1 MVTVELGTTPTA
13 NPLPSEKEKTDSHQE
28 VADPEHYVK
37 HPLQN
42 RWAFWFFKND
52 KCKTWQENLLLI
64 SRFDTVEDFGAVYN
78 LTFV

>member
-42 RWAFWFFKND
+42 RWAF
-52 KCKTWQENLLLI
+52 CKTWQTNLLPI
-64 SRFDTVEDFGAVYN
+64 SRFDRVEDFGVLYSHS
-78 LTFV
+78 